1 MKEGYY
7 NMPKSGNK
15 KGILVVDDAQFV
27 RNRIKKVIEKMEFC
41 EVIGEASNGVEAIS
55 LYKKLNPDLVTMDLV
70 MPETDGIKAIEE
82 IIKYDKK
89 AKIVVV
95 SAMGQ
100 ELSIIEA
107 TEKGAKDYIK
117 KPFKEEDI
125 YRTIEKF
132 LKA

>member
-1 MKEGYY
+1 
-7 NMPKSGNK
+7 MPKSGKK
-15 KGILVVDDAQFV
+15 KGVLVVDDAQFI
-27 RNRIKKVIEKMEFC
+27 RNRIKKVINKMEFA
-41 EVIGEASNGVEAIS
+41 EVIGEASNGDDAIA
-55 LYKKLNPDLVTMDLV
+55 LYKELKPDLVTMDLV
-70 MPETDGIKAIEE
+70 MPNTDGIKAIEE
-82 IIKYDKK
+82 IMKIDKN

-100 ELSIIEA
+100 ELSILDA